1 MRPLQKF
8 FCLEM
13 NENEIRP
20 SPNPTMRTT
29 DETNNET
36 SKQIYEDEKKKDNGV
51 NNDELFLRPPWKS
64 EVKWH
69 RNP

>member
-1 MRPLQKF
+1 
-8 FCLEM
+8 
-13 NENEIRP
+13 
-20 SPNPTMRTT
+20 MRTT

-69 RNP
+69 RTP